1 MSDFQRLYEG
11 HARDVYSFA
20 LFLSGDSALADDI
33 TSETFVR
40 VWTARDAVRIETARA
55 YLFAIARNLYLDAL
69 RRRRPLAPVD
79 ESLPDAAP
87 GPHAEA
93 EGRSE
98 LRAVLAALQRLPEV
112 DRAALVMRAQDGTP
126 YEEIAAALGLSVA
139 AAKVK
144 VHRARLR
151 LAEARRGRPTLSD
164 TRRSRD
170 EDHP

>member
-11 HARDVYSFA
+11 HAREVYSFA

-33 TSETFVR
+33 TSETFMR

-79 ESLPDAAP
+79 ESLPDGAP
-87 GPHAEA
+87 GPDAEA

-151 LAEARRGRPTLSD
+151 LAEARDGRGPLPDMRKE
-164 TRRSRD
+164 SR
-170 EDHP
+170 